1 MNGIRRINRA
11 WAGLLVLALTGPA
24 AAEDLAAAAKNPPKD
39 PDAALALGRA
49 LRRAG
54 LFDDGV
60 RVLRGAAQRG
70 KGAVVVAARTEAART
85 LIAASRQKD
94 ALKECATLKAQTPV
108 RWETCV
114 AEAQLLWKRA
124 SLALPAADRALAV
137 ASDDYDAL
145 VAKGRALRMLGQ
157 NTEAHAAFQA
167 ALAKDGARHEAPMF
181 HAELLS
187 GMGKGSEAVAALRKA
202 VAAAPDE
209 PEPLLAL
216 ASALPAGAEA
226 TDLLNK
232 ALGIR
237 AKYGAARAR
246 LGEVQLELGKVA
258 EAEAAFRAAIAIDP
272 KVADWQAGLAR
283 ALVAKNDWDE
293 ALKVA
298 ALSLKLVGN
307 HALAKLA
314 EADAIAGKGD
324 IDLAIEAYEKAASY
338 SRDNPGPLVHAA
350 RACLAQN
357 RPTTARAF
365 ADRATQSFAE
375 FAPAWAILG
384 DVAVAAKDKATA
396 KAAYQKALSATRGSI
411 DKAAIKKK
419 LAAIR

>member
-1 MNGIRRINRA
+1 M
-11 WAGLLVLALTGPA
+11 WVGLVVLALTGTA

-39 PDAALALGRA
+39 PEAALALGRS

-54 LFDDGV
+54 LFDEGLK
-60 RVLRGAAQRG
+60 VLRGAAGRG
-70 KGAVVVAARTEAART
+70 KGDVAVAARYEAART

-94 ALKECATLKAQTPV
+94 ALKECAALKAPAPV
-108 RWETCV
+108 KWETCV
-114 AEAQLLWKRA
+114 AEAHLLWKRA
-124 SLALPAADRALAV
+124 SLALPAADRALAA

-157 NTEAHAAFQA
+157 NAESDAAFKA
-167 ALAKDGARHEAPMF
+167 ALAKDGSRHEAPMF

-187 GMGKGSEAVAALRKA
+187 GLGKGSEAIAALRKA
-202 VAAAPDE
+202 VAAAPGE

-226 TDLLNK
+226 AELTNK
-232 ALGIR
+232 ALAIR
-237 AKYGAARAR
+237 SKYGAARAR
-246 LGEVQLELGKVA
+246 LGEIELELGKVA
-258 EAEAAFRAAIAIDP
+258 EAIAAFRAAIAVDP

-293 ALKVA
+293 ALKVS
-298 ALSLKLVGN
+298 ALALKLVGN

-338 SRDNPGPLVHAA
+338 SRDNPSPLVHAA

-365 ADRATQSFAE
+365 ADRATQSFAD
-375 FAPAWAILG
+375 FAPAWEVLG
-384 DVAVAAKDKATA
+384 DVAALAKDRATA
-396 KAAYQKALSATRGSI
+396 KAAYQKALGAPRGRV
-411 DKAAIKKK
+411 DKAALKKK
-419 LAAIR
+419 LAAIK

>member
-1 MNGIRRINRA
+1 
-11 WAGLLVLALTGPA
+11 
-24 AAEDLAAAAKNPPKD
+24 
-39 PDAALALGRA
+39 
-49 LRRAG
+49 
-54 LFDDGV
+54 
-60 RVLRGAAQRG
+60 
-70 KGAVVVAARTEAART
+70 
-85 LIAASRQKD
+85 
-94 ALKECATLKAQTPV
+94 
-108 RWETCV
+108 
-114 AEAQLLWKRA
+114 
-124 SLALPAADRALAV
+124 
-137 ASDDYDAL
+137 
-145 VAKGRALRMLGQ
+145 
-157 NTEAHAAFQA
+157 
-167 ALAKDGARHEAPMF
+167 MF

-187 GMGKGSEAVAALRKA
+187 GMGKGNEAVAALRKA

-293 ALKVA
+293 ALKVS
-298 ALSLKLVGN
+298 ALALKLVGN